1 MGLRFEIVAEDA
13 TTGARAGLL
22 HTPHGIVET
31 PVFMPVGTAGTV
43 KGMTQGQLEEL
54 GVQILL
60 ANTYHLY
67 LRPGHEIIREV
78 GGLHRFMGWPHPI
91 LTDSGGF
98 QVMSLK
104 SLGRVTEDG
113 VWFKSHL
120 DGSSHFFSPEHAV
133 EVQLALGADI
143 IMTLDECV
151 EYPYSHE
158 AIHRAVKLTGRWAG
172 RAKEKLSAISPQPS
186 ASETQASEQSSIG
199 NRQSAM
205 REPSAISS
213 QPSASEEPPSPQPP
227 VPSPQQSPIGN
238 RQSSIPA
245 PSPLQSSI
253 VNRQLA
259 IPAPA
264 LFGIVQ
270 GGVDRDLRRE
280 SAEGL
285 LELDFDGYALGGL
298 SVGEPKAEMYE
309 VAEYTARLLPR
320 NRPRYLMGVGTPED
334 LVECVARGIDMFDCV
349 MPTRNARNGCVF
361 TSQGKVIIK
370 NTKYARDESPL
381 DPACGC
387 PVCGRYS
394 RSYIRHLFVAGE
406 MLGAILAT
414 QHNLH
419 FYIDRMRKIRQS
431 LLFGAF
437 AEFHSRVRAEP

>member
-1 MGLRFEIVAEDA
+1 
-13 TTGARAGLL
+13 
-22 HTPHGIVET
+22 
-31 PVFMPVGTAGTV
+31 MPVGTAGTV

-54 GVQILL
+54 GFQILL

-120 DGSSHFFSPEHAV
+120 DGSSHFLSPERAV

-151 EYPYSHE
+151 EYPSSRE
-158 AIHRAVKLTGRWAG
+158 AIDRAVKLTGRWAS
-172 RAKEKLSAISPQPS
+172 RAKRHYDCRSPIADCRLSAIPSQSP
-186 ASETQASEQSSIG
+186 IDD
-199 NRQSAM
+199 RQS
-205 REPSAISS
+205 PI
-213 QPSASEEPPSPQPP
+213 P
-227 VPSPQQSPIGN
+227 VPSPHP
-238 RQSSIPA
+238 PA
-245 PSPLQSSI
+245 PSPQQSSI
-253 VNRQLA
+253 VNRRSA
-259 IPAPA
+259 IPAPWPPA
-264 LFGIVQ
+264 PSLFGIVQ
-270 GGVDRDLRRE
+270 GGVDRDLRRR
-280 SAEGL
+280 SAEEL
-285 LELDFDGYALGGL
+285 QELDFEGYAIGGL
-298 SVGEPKAEMYE
+298 SVGEPKPEMYE
-309 VAEYTARLLPR
+309 VAQYTAKLLPR
-320 NRPRYLMGVGTPED
+320 DRPRYLMGVGTPRD

-349 MPTRNARNGCVF
+349 MPTRNARNACVF
-361 TSQGKVIIK
+361 TSQGKMVIR
-370 NTKYARDESPL
+370 NAKYARDESPL

-387 PVCGRYS
+387 PVCRRYS
-394 RSYIRHLFVAGE
+394 RSYIRYLFVAGE

-419 FYIDRMRKIRQS
+419 FYVDRMRKIRQS

-437 AEFHSRVRAEP
+437 AEFHSRVCAEP